1 MEIVKKIQIFLKKLE
16 LEEAFSD
23 DNNNEG
29 KLFEQLARR
38 RNRKKRELNYLRV
51 DDVDINIT
59 NGNMPTFKFKIEV
72 NLSSLADF
80 KPRFENVEI
89 AGK

>member
-1 MEIVKKIQIFLKKLE
+1 MSALGDLFHSKLPTSLEI
-16 LEEAFSD
+16 
-23 DNNNEG
+23 
-29 KLFEQLARR
+29 
-38 RNRKKRELNYLRV
+38 

-59 NGNMPTFKFKIEV
+59 NGNIPTFKFKIEV
-72 NLSSLADF
+72 NLSSLVDF